1 MKFTANEK
9 YEQALVN
16 TLVYIQTHLEDEL
29 TLETLAARAGFSP
42 HHFHRT
48 FTQFVGEP
56 VKEYIRR
63 LRLERAAYRL
73 KISADAVLEIALEA
87 GFKNHESFTRAF
99 TRQFGLTPSAFREN
113 FLRATHARKRQLQA
127 QAAPPAA
134 LAQAGTLLPNGVT
147 EMRVRVERLRPV
159 LVAFIRH
166 VGAYENVLEPG
177 GQLAS
182 LWEELF
188 AWGKATSLVGADSL
202 LLGIPQ
208 DDPSVTPP
216 EKQRFDVGVQVPAFR
231 SPSGGVGCQT
241 LQAGLYAVGRHYG
254 PFERLAETYGHIFET
269 QILSGKFQIRA
280 APPFEVYGHT
290 RVTDDVQIHYTDVYL
305 PIEPNQTSIR
315 DKNAPSTARLSS

>member
-9 YEQALVN
+9 YEQALVSA
-16 TLVYIQTHLEDEL
+16 LVHIQTHLEAEL
-29 TLETLAARAGFSP
+29 TLENLAAQAGFSP
-42 HHFHRT
+42 HHFHRM

-73 KISADAVLEIALEA
+73 KIGADTVLEIALET

-99 TRQFGLTPSAFREN
+99 MRQFGLTPSAFREN
-113 FLRATHARKRQLQA
+113 FLRATHTRKRQLQA

-134 LAQAGTLLPNGVT
+134 LAQAGTLLPNGAT

-159 LVAFIRH
+159 LVAFVRH

-177 GQLAS
+177 GQLAG

-188 AWGKATSLVGADSL
+188 TWGKATGLVGTDSL

-208 DDPSVTPP
+208 DDPSVTAP

-231 SPSGGVGCQT
+231 SPNGGVGCQT
-241 LQAGLYAVGRHYG
+241 LSAGLYAVGRHYG
-254 PFERLAETYGHIFET
+254 TFERLAETYTHLFET
-269 QILSGKFQIRA
+269 QILSGKYALRA

-290 RVTDDVQIHYTDVYL
+290 RVTDELQIHYTDVYL
-305 PIEPNQTSIR
+305 PIELN
-315 DKNAPSTARLSS
+315 STTGAMR